1 MVSGYPQCWR
11 REWLLDNQCTVEETK
26 GNGLFSRWGQVSAPN
41 PSSPCCPFFS
51 LYPIPVKPFG
61 LCQEH
66 FNAILLLSLSFF
78 FLCLRFYC
86 MNNIIKE
93 SNVGVCAINPGSW

>member
-26 GNGLFSRWGQVSAPN
+26 GNGLFSRWGPGLWYLIHRHLVAH
-41 PSSPCCPFFS
+41 FS
-51 LYPIPVKPFG
+51 LYPIPVKPFR

-66 FNAILLLSLSFF
+66 FNAILLLSLFF
-78 FLCLRFYC
+78 FSLFKFYC

-93 SNVGVCAINPGSW
+93 SNVECVP